1 MIRPRIH
8 PRVVLVDE
16 CLAEVLV
23 AEFSLPGTAVLHQR
37 LMDKDASG
45 SYDFGFKWSG
55 LTNGELTEKAIE
67 HLRADCVITGDIG
80 FYEELPTPLPVP
92 IIYVKR
98 YNERDELDRHRAII
112 SGNVIPQIREGLE
125 RGVYR
130 ATAVG
135 VRRVRDEWGN
145 EV

>member
-1 MIRPRIH
+1 MMQPKIH
-8 PRVVLVDE
+8 PKVVLIDE
-16 CLAEVLV
+16 CLAEILV
-23 AEFSLPGTAVLHQR
+23 TEFSVPGTAVLHQR
-37 LMDKDASG
+37 LMDEAASG

-67 HLRADCVITGDIG
+67 HLRADCVITGDGG

-92 IIYVKR
+92 IIYVKK
-98 YNERDELDRHRAII
+98 YNERNELDRHRGII
-112 SGNVIPQIREGLE
+112 SGKVIPQIREGLE

-130 ATAVG
+130 ATLAG
-135 VRRVRDEWGN
+135 IRRIRDEWGN